1 MVSQS
6 NPISVALPI
15 SPAMDRVKR
24 VLFQP
29 FDLGKWF
36 MIGFGAWLGT

>member
-1 MVSQS
+1 MSQPDHVS
-6 NPISVALPI
+6 VTLPI

-24 VLFQP
+24 LLFQP

-36 MIGFGAWLGT
+36 MIGFGAWLGA